1 MHQAGTPGGNGPAAP
16 APAAGRR
23 ASGGPGAL
31 GGAGGPGRLGVPTA
45 DPGTGAAGG
54 PAARHRLNLIELI
67 SADAVASDYAGQP
80 PDPRASSR
88 RQRVLV
94 GAIALGVIGFVLA
107 LGFSA
112 RVLNA
117 PAVDG
122 QRAALIARIDQARTE
137 QAGLDTE
144 VGDLRAEVEQA
155 RASELERALGGAA
168 VAREVAALEVMAG
181 YTAVTGPGAV
191 VTLTDAATE
200 EQASEEDADLT
211 KVLDSDVQRAVNGL
225 WAAGA
230 EAIAVNG
237 QRLSTRSAIRSAAG
251 AILVNY
257 RPLSPPY
264 RVEAI
269 GPPGLA
275 AVFERGADAA
285 ELRDVSQQ
293 FGIGFATEQAESLRL
308 PASTSPL
315 PEYATVIGPV
325 EGGAP

>member
-1 MHQAGTPGGNGPAAP
+1 
-16 APAAGRR
+16 
-23 ASGGPGAL
+23 
-31 GGAGGPGRLGVPTA
+31 
-45 DPGTGAAGG
+45 
-54 PAARHRLNLIELI
+54 LI

-80 PDPRASSR
+80 PDPLASSR

-94 GAIALGVIGFVLA
+94 GAIALAVIGFVLA

-122 QRAALIARIDQARTE
+122 QRAALVERIDRARTE
-137 QAGLDTE
+137 QATLDTE
-144 VGDLRAEVEQA
+144 VGDLRTEVEQA
-155 RASELERALGGAA
+155 RATELERVLGGAA
-168 VAREVAALEVMAG
+168 VAREVAALEVMTG

-191 VTLTDAATE
+191 VTLTDAAVD
-200 EQASEEDADLT
+200 EQASAEDAELT

-225 WAAGA
+225 WGAGA

-269 GPPGLA
+269 GPPELA
-275 AVFERGADAA
+275 GVFERGADAA
-285 ELRDVSQQ
+285 HLRDVSQQ

-308 PASTSPL
+308 PAATSPM
-315 PEYATVIGPV
+315 PERATVIGPV